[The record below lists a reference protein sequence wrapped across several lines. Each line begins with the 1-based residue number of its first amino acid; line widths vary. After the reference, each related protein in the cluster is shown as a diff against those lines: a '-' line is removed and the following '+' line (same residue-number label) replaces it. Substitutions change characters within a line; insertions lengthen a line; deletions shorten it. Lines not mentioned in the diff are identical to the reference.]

1 MDYFFYL
8 SQILFLCSLLARVVH
23 TFHLKEGPMPPLGF
37 FKGGPMPPLGFFKGG
52 PMPPLDFF
60 KGGPI
65 LNEINKYISKILASI
80 INMCIKY
87 EYFPTQL
94 KL

>member
-1 MDYFFYL
+1 
-8 SQILFLCSLLARVVH
+8 
-23 TFHLKEGPMPPLGF
+23 MPPLGF

-80 INMCIKY
+80 INMCIKH